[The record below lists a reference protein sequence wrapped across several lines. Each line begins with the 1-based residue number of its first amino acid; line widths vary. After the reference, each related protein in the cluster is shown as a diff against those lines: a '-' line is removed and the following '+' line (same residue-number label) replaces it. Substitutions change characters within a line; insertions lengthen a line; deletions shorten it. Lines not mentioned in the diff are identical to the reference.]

1 MGAHSVGKISPC
13 ATGLNGVEVGNF
25 CNRAAGMDPPLQS
38 GNLAPTCMPQRE
50 VQGNC
55 FKKKGYPDKVAP
67 YWRYHH
73 ANDRKKGNYKTGYRT
88 GSQTEVCG
96 TTLLINWT
104 INITS
109 SCATRT
115 LAEKTTA
122 VERSRERDVI
132 VLERRQ
138 SQDEKKY
145 NVCDVNWCR
154 SDRKGNSHLKSTRA
168 WVEPSHRL
176 LKLPY
181 FRGTIVKL
189 LRLAGDWALL
199 GDAETKPFGQTIRR
213 RPRRV
218 SQNLCSRME

>member
-1 MGAHSVGKISPC
+1 MCDWTHGY
-13 ATGLNGVEVGNF
+13 EVGNF
-25 CNRAAGMDPPLQS
+25 CNRVMGMDPPLQS

-73 ANDRKKGNYKTGYRT
+73 ANDRKKGNYKPDTEPVRD
-88 GSQTEVCG
+88 EVCG

-122 VERSRERDVI
+122 VERSRERMSSCWNA
-132 VLERRQ
+132 RQ
-138 SQDEKKY
+138 SQDEK
-145 NVCDVNWCR
+145 
-154 SDRKGNSHLKSTRA
+154 
-168 WVEPSHRL
+168 E
-176 LKLPY
+176 
-181 FRGTIVKL
+181 I
-189 LRLAGDWALL
+189 
-199 GDAETKPFGQTIRR
+199 
-213 RPRRV
+213 
-218 SQNLCSRME
+218 